1 MGLDLSPGIFLWFF
15 FGGVNCLRNLGWS
28 FFGDV
33 VFVADF
39 FWWIFL
45 KSLIGDP
52 KIGWED
58 LKTPFTDAAKPN

>member
-15 FGGVNCLRNLGWS
+15 LGGGELFEEFGLE
-28 FFGDV
+28 FFWGCC
-33 VFVADF
+33 FFADF